1 MNSMND
7 TANFFNDS
15 FGQALPAVSFEPDN
29 GAMWDNFL
37 IEAAGEL
44 EQSRL
49 QQNLLPMT
57 PTLPTLPMLP
67 MPPTLP
73 MLSMP
78 PMPPAATLEGLGI
91 HVPAVQELIV
101 ADGGLPLFPFPGP
114 TDAPAAAQ
122 VTQRQNSETGRAQSV
137 CRVCS
142 REFLRPSSLT
152 THMRSHTGEKPY
164 KCEHPGCFKRFSVL
178 SNMRRHA
185 KLHVDP
191 TLARGARSQYMVID
205 MRTGRVM
212 GYRRNSDP
220 LH

>member
-15 FGQALPAVSFEPDN
+15 FGQALPAVNFELDN

-57 PTLPTLPMLP
+57 PTLPTLP
-67 MPPTLP
+67 
-73 MLSMP
+73 MP

-114 TDAPAAAQ
+114 TDAPAAVQ

-164 KCEHPGCFKRFSVL
+164 KCDHPGCFKRFSVL
-178 SNMRRHA
+178 SNKRRHA

>member
-57 PTLPTLPMLP
+57 PTL
-67 MPPTLP
+67 
-73 MLSMP
+73 

-178 SNMRRHA
+178 SNKRRHA

-191 TLARGARSQYMVID
+191 TLARGGRSQYMVID

>member
-49 QQNLLPMT
+49 QQNLLPT
-57 PTLPTLPMLP
+57 LP
-67 MPPTLP
+67 MPP
-73 MLSMP
+73 MP
-78 PMPPAATLEGLGI
+78 PIPPAATLEGLGN
-91 HVPAVQELIV
+91 HAPAMQELIV

-122 VTQRQNSETGRAQSV
+122 VTQRQNSETGRARSV

-191 TLARGARSQYMVID
+191 ALSRGARSQYMVID

>member
-15 FGQALPAVSFEPDN
+15 FGQALPTVNFEPGN

-44 EQSRL
+44 QQSRL
-49 QQNLLPMT
+49 QQNLLPI
-57 PTLPTLPMLP
+57 LP
-67 MPPTLP
+67 MPPIP
-73 MLSMP
+73 PMP
-78 PMPPAATLEGLGI
+78 PMPPIPPAATLEGLGI

>member
-49 QQNLLPMT
+49 QQNLLPT
-57 PTLPTLPMLP
+57 LP
-67 MPPTLP
+67 MPP
-73 MLSMP
+73 MP
-78 PMPPAATLEGLGI
+78 PIPPAATLEGLGN
-91 HVPAVQELIV
+91 HAPAMQELIV

-122 VTQRQNSETGRAQSV
+122 VTQRQNSET
-137 CRVCS
+137 
-142 REFLRPSSLT
+142 
-152 THMRSHTGEKPY
+152 
-164 KCEHPGCFKRFSVL
+164 
-178 SNMRRHA
+178 RR
-185 KLHVDP
+185 
-191 TLARGARSQYMVID
+191 ARS
-205 MRTGRVM
+205 
-212 GYRRNSDP
+212 
-220 LH
+220 

>member
-49 QQNLLPMT
+49 QQNLLPT
-57 PTLPTLPMLP
+57 LP
-67 MPPTLP
+67 MPP
-73 MLSMP
+73 MP
-78 PMPPAATLEGLGI
+78 PIPPAATLEGLGN
-91 HVPAVQELIV
+91 HAPAMQELIV

-122 VTQRQNSETGRAQSV
+122 VTQRQNSETRRARSV

-152 THMRSHTGEKPY
+152 THAEPHRRKALQMRA
-164 KCEHPGCFKRFSVL
+164 PGL
-178 SNMRRHA
+178 
-185 KLHVDP
+185 L
-191 TLARGARSQYMVID
+191 
-205 MRTGRVM
+205 
-212 GYRRNSDP
+212 
-220 LH
+220 

>member
-57 PTLPTLPMLP
+57 PTLPTLPMTP

-91 HVPAVQELIV
+91 HVPAVQELI
-101 ADGGLPLFPFPGP
+101 
-114 TDAPAAAQ
+114 
-122 VTQRQNSETGRAQSV
+122 
-137 CRVCS
+137 
-142 REFLRPSSLT
+142 
-152 THMRSHTGEKPY
+152 
-164 KCEHPGCFKRFSVL
+164 
-178 SNMRRHA
+178 
-185 KLHVDP
+185 
-191 TLARGARSQYMVID
+191 
-205 MRTGRVM
+205 
-212 GYRRNSDP
+212 
-220 LH
+220 

>member
-1 MNSMND
+1 MNSMNN

-15 FGQALPAVSFEPDN
+15 FGQALPAVNFEPDN

-49 QQNLLPMT
+49 QQNLLPM
-57 PTLPTLPMLP
+57 
-67 MPPTLP
+67 PPTLP
-73 MLSMP
+73 MP
-78 PMPPAATLEGLGI
+78 PIPSAATLEGLGI
-91 HVPAVQELIV
+91 HAPAVQELIV

-122 VTQRQNSETGRAQSV
+122 VTQRQNSETGCAQSV

-191 TLARGARSQYMVID
+191 ALARGVRSQYMVID

>member
-15 FGQALPAVSFEPDN
+15 FGQALPAVNFEPDN

-44 EQSRL
+44 QQSRL
-49 QQNLLPMT
+49 QQNLLPI
-57 PTLPTLPMLP
+57 LP
-67 MPPTLP
+67 MPPIP
-73 MLSMP
+73 PMP
-78 PMPPAATLEGLGI
+78 PMPPIPPAATLEGLGI

-178 SNMRRHA
+178 SNKRRHA
-185 KLHVDP
+185 KLHVVP
-191 TLARGARSQYMVID
+191 ALARGARSQYMVID

>member
-1 MNSMND
+1 
-7 TANFFNDS
+7 
-15 FGQALPAVSFEPDN
+15 
-29 GAMWDNFL
+29 
-37 IEAAGEL
+37 
-44 EQSRL
+44 
-49 QQNLLPMT
+49 MT
-57 PTLPTLPMLP
+57 PTPPTLPMPILPTLPM
-67 MPPTLP
+67 
-73 MLSMP
+73 P
-78 PMPPAATLEGLGI
+78 PMSPIPPAATLEGLGI
-91 HVPAVQELIV
+91 HAPAVQELIV

-191 TLARGARSQYMVID
+191 ALSRAGRSQYMVID

>member
-1 MNSMND
+1 
-7 TANFFNDS
+7 
-15 FGQALPAVSFEPDN
+15 
-29 GAMWDNFL
+29 MWDNFL

-49 QQNLLPMT
+49 QQNLLPI
-57 PTLPTLPMLP
+57 LPTLPMPPIPPIPP
-67 MPPTLP
+67 MPP
-73 MLSMP
+73 MP
-78 PMPPAATLEGLGI
+78 PIPPAATLEGLGI
-91 HVPAVQELIV
+91 HVPAVQEIIV

-114 TDAPAAAQ
+114 TDAPAAVQ

-178 SNMRRHA
+178 SNKRRHA

-191 TLARGARSQYMVID
+191 ALARGARSQYMVID